1 MKAPGNESSRFQGQT
16 TESFFWGELLM
27 KAHHKI
33 VAKFMMLV
41 VAAVMCGLPELAQAQ
56 QSAQQPQN
64 GTTVDPSQ
72 SQNGTTF
79 DPSKGPLQPVPAQE
93 PPSTETP
100 APQNSTE
107 ALPATPAPQQ
117 QEHLQQPLGAATAE
131 GVTTVGGAASR
142 PAGMAIAPSKQNQR
156 RSLLIKI
163 GLIAAAGIAIGT
175 VAGLSKGTSAKPK

>member
-1 MKAPGNESSRFQGQT
+1 
-16 TESFFWGELLM
+16 M

-33 VAKFMMLV
+33 IAKFMMLV

-56 QSAQQPQN
+56 QSTQQP
-64 GTTVDPSQ
+64 
-72 SQNGTTF
+72 QNGTTF

-100 APQNSTE
+100 TPQNSAD

-117 QEHLQQPLGAATAE
+117 KQEQFQQPLGAATAE

-142 PAGMAIAPSKQNQR
+142 PAGMAIAPDKQKDR

-175 VAGLSKGTSAKPK
+175 VAALSKGTSAKPK